1 MTGRLAARLVQL
13 RLASGLIL
21 FAWLICHYTNHAL
34 GLSGL
39 RAMMDGS
46 VWLLRPWQTLPGLIL
61 LYGALLAHFCLAIWS
76 LMRRRTWRRLRAY
89 EVVQII
95 MGLAIPPLVALHV
108 IGVRGL
114 FQMYGFPAS
123 YPYVLLA
130 LSHFSPMDGLIQSV
144 VLVVAW
150 LHGCI
155 GMHAWLRLKPW
166 YGRVALLLY
175 TFAIV
180 LPLLAMLG
188 FGQGGREAVR
198 LWQTDP
204 DFAAWLKDGRL
215 PTAEMGAWGYMLRDS
230 FYAFLVALA
239 AGLLGIRVAWPLL
252 ARGLGHVVLSYPMN
266 QKVRV
271 QPGTMTVLEA
281 SRSAGIAHASICG
294 GRGRCSTCRVR
305 LGPGAEH
312 LPPPD
317 ADELRVLKR
326 VGASPGVRLAC
337 QIRPATDLVVV
348 PLLPPHAGPVQ
359 AFGRPDYAHG
369 AEREIAVLFADLRNF
384 TRFAELRLPYDVVFI
399 INTYSEKMGAAVEA
413 AGGRVDKFIGDGV
426 MALFGLDGNPQRGA
440 MQAVAAARGMALAL
454 AEMNETLRH
463 DLPEPLRMGI
473 GIHFGPAIVGEMG
486 YGHATT
492 LTAIGDTVNTASRL
506 ETATK
511 EFGAQLVVSHELAAL
526 AGLNT
531 TPHRDAEIEV
541 RGRAQKMKIVV
552 VDDAGALPA

>member
-1 MTGRLAARLVQL
+1 MTGQLAARLVQL

-21 FAWLICHYTNHAL
+21 FAWLICHYANHAL
-34 GLSGL
+34 GLIGL
-39 RAMMDGS
+39 RAMMAGDE
-46 VWLLRPWQTLPGLIL
+46 WLLDPWQTPPGLVA
-61 LYGALLAHFCLAIWS
+61 LYGALLAHFGLAIWS

-89 EVVQII
+89 EVVQIV

-114 FQMYGFPAS
+114 FEVFGFPAS
-123 YPYVLLA
+123 YPYVVLA
-130 LSHFSPMDGLIQSV
+130 LWHFSPMDGVIQAV

-155 GMHAWLRLKPW
+155 GIHAWLRLKPW
-166 YGRVALLLY
+166 YGRVALPLY
-175 TFAIV
+175 TAAIIW
-180 LPLLAMLG
+180 PLLALLG
-188 FGQGGREAVR
+188 FAQGGRDAVF
-198 LWQTDP
+198 LLQTDR
-204 DFAAWLKDGRL
+204 DFAAWLNDGRL
-215 PTAEMGAWGYMLRDS
+215 PSQAMGVWAYMVRDT
-230 FYAFLVALA
+230 FWAALVAFA
-239 AGLLGIRVAWPLL
+239 VVLLGIRVAWPLL

-266 QKVRV
+266 QRVRV
-271 QPGTMTVLEA
+271 RPGTMSVLDA
-281 SRSAGIAHASICG
+281 SRSAGIAHASVCG

-337 QIRPATDLVVV
+337 QIRPTTDLVVV

-369 AEREIAVLFADLRNF
+369 AEREIAVLFADLRAF
-384 TRFAELRLPYDVVFI
+384 TRFAEMRLPYDVVFI
-399 INTYSEKMGAAVEA
+399 INTYSARMGAAVEA

-440 MQAVAAARGMALAL
+440 QQAVAAARGMALAL
-454 AEMNETLRH
+454 AEMNEALRH

-506 ETATK
+506 ESATK
-511 EFGAQLVVSHELAAL
+511 EFSAQLVVSRELADL
-526 AGLNT
+526 AGLDA

-541 RGRAQKMKIVV
+541 RGRAQKMKVVV